1 MFPQSCDLNFSASY
15 TKLVYLFQIFKFA
28 IVGNSAQKIAK
39 IVTKTKHANT
49 MNIDFFGKKVSIL
62 LKFSQV
68 PICLTFF
75 VFHLFGGLFHC
86 FAVIFPW
93 YT

>member
-15 TKLVYLFQIFKFA
+15 TKLVYLFQIFIFA

-49 MNIDFFGKKVSIL
+49 MNIDFLAKKS
-62 LKFSQV
+62 
-68 PICLTFF
+68 
-75 VFHLFGGLFHC
+75 VFC
-86 FAVIFPW
+86 
-93 YT
+93 